1 MPKKTKKEKIIA
13 DYRKKIKLLKL
24 KNSSS
29 QFSPLSP
36 LPIKKTPIKSSL
48 PPPSSS
54 NLASDNL
61 LVYFKK
67 DFRKSLLLT
76 ILIIGLEICLYFVR
90 INQYFKFK

>member
-24 KNSSS
+24 KNSSP
-29 QFSPLSP
+29 QFSPLSS
-36 LPIKKTPIKSSL
+36 LPIKKTPIRSS

-54 NLASDNL
+54 SSLASNNL
-61 LVYFKK
+61 LAYFKQ

-76 ILIIGLEICLYFVR
+76 ILIIGLEICLYFVS